1 MRGSKQAV
9 NCSFPSSR
17 IAIWPRICVSLRRTA
32 LCPRKPI
39 VRTLTAL
46 SENEFVGLLRGLL
59 RQAGPAAD
67 LHLFLPG
74 LPRSALAGLLHLM
87 YADLTDFLA
96 TGAQLGM
103 LGQGDTQS
111 RTISSEIPIESYE
124 RSRPQNPERS
134 RSPIERTSNRRSW
147 TQQMNLTHLKNDN
160 MK

>member
-1 MRGSKQAV
+1 MQVAMA
-9 NCSFPSSR
+9 SR
-17 IAIWPRICVSLRRTA
+17 A
-32 LCPRKPI
+32 LPTGWLDTDP
-39 VRTLTAL
+39 T
-46 SENEFVGLLRGLL
+46 S
-59 RQAGPAAD
+59 P
-67 LHLFLPG
+67 
-74 LPRSALAGLLHLM
+74 
-87 YADLTDFLA
+87 DFLA